1 MASTE
6 TTPQSAAEAPGED
19 PTGPAADADTDSAT
33 AGATDA
39 PAGSAADAPATA
51 PAEAAAG
58 ASATGASGTGPGP
71 AAGDLAGLEAGLDA
85 LDSAVVSRQPWLR
98 TAVSK
103 AFPPLVAVVIV
114 LGLWQL
120 AYHFQLKPHYLLPSP
135 LDVYRSLRQKWLE
148 GTLLSFVWT
157 SVSRGALGFVASVAI
172 GTVLGL
178 IVAQVK
184 AVRAAIGPIL
194 SGLQS
199 LPSVAWVP
207 AAIIWF
213 GLSDATIYA
222 VVLLG
227 AVPSIA
233 NGLVSGVD
241 QISPLYLRA
250 GRTIGATGLTG
261 VRHVLLPAALP
272 GYLAGLKQGWAF
284 SWRSL
289 MAAELIVNAPDL
301 GTGLGQLL
309 EQGRELQDMSWVLA
323 AILLILTVGI
333 GIELLIFAPIE
344 RRVLRSRGL
353 LVKS

>member
-6 TTPQSAAEAPGED
+6 TTTGPAGDAPGED
-19 PTGPAADADTDSAT
+19 APASAAAPPAPTGT
-33 AGATDA
+33 AGAGTS
-39 PAGSAADAPATA
+39 G
-51 PAEAAAG
+51 AAG
-58 ASATGASGTGPGP
+58 RP
-71 AAGDLAGLEAGLDA
+71 AAPGNGEPDSLAGLEAGLDA
-85 LDSAVVSRQPWLR
+85 LESTVAARQPWLR
-98 TAVSK
+98 TLASK
-103 AFPPLVAVVIV
+103 ALPPAIAVVIV
-114 LGLWQL
+114 LVLWQL
-120 AYHFQLKPHYLLPSP
+120 AYHFEVKPHYLLPSP
-135 LDVYRSLRQKWLE
+135 VDVARSLQEKWLE
-148 GTLLSFVWT
+148 GTLLGYVWT
-157 SVSRGALGFVASVAI
+157 SLSRGALGFLASVAL

-178 IVAQVK
+178 IVARVK

-233 NGLVSGVD
+233 NGLVAGVD

-250 GRTIGATGLTG
+250 GRTIGATGVAG

-272 GYLAGLKQGWAF
+272 GYIAGLKQGWAF

-309 EQGRELQDMSWVLA
+309 EQGREFQDMPWVLS
-323 AILLILTVGI
+323 AILLILIVGI
-333 GIELLIFAPIE
+333 GIELLVFAPLE

>member
-6 TTPQSAAEAPGED
+6 TEAQSAA
-19 PTGPAADADTDSAT
+19 
-33 AGATDA
+33 A
-39 PAGSAADAPATA
+39 PAGDDTTAGTTATK
-51 PAEAAAG
+51 AG
-58 ASATGASGTGPGP
+58 VAS
-71 AAGDLAGLEAGLDA
+71 GDLAGLEAGLDA
-85 LDSAVVSRQPWLR
+85 LESTVVARQPWLR
-98 TAVSK
+98 TTASK
-103 AFPPLVAVVIV
+103 ALPPVVALAIV
-114 LGLWQL
+114 LALWQL
-120 AYHFQLKPHYLLPSP
+120 AYHFELKPHYLLPSP
-135 LDVYRSLRQKWLE
+135 VDVGRSLQQKWLE
-148 GTLLSFVWT
+148 GTLLNFVWT
-157 SVSRGALGFVASVAI
+157 SVSRGALGFLASVAI

-233 NGLVSGVD
+233 NGLVAGVD

-250 GRTIGATGLTG
+250 GRTIGATGLAG

-272 GYLAGLKQGWAF
+272 GYIAGLKQGWAF

-323 AILLILTVGI
+323 AILLILIVGI

>member
-6 TTPQSAAEAPGED
+6 TGTTDTASGTAV
-19 PTGPAADADTDSAT
+19 TG
-33 AGATDA
+33 
-39 PAGSAADAPATA
+39 
-51 PAEAAAG
+51 AAG
-58 ASATGASGTGPGP
+58 ARPDGA
-71 AAGDLAGLEAGLDA
+71 ADLAGLEAGLDA
-85 LDSAVVSRQPWLR
+85 LDTTVTDRRPWLR
-98 TAVSK
+98 RLGAKAV
-103 AFPPLVAVVIV
+103 PPVVAVALV
-114 LGLWQL
+114 LLLWQL
-120 AYHFQLKPHYLLPSP
+120 AYHFELKDHYLLPSP
-135 LDVYRSLRQKWLE
+135 VDVARSLQDKWLE
-148 GTLLSFVWT
+148 GTLLDYVWT
-157 SVSRGALGFVASVAI
+157 SVSRGALGFLASVVI
-172 GTVLGL
+172 GTPLGL
-178 IVAQVK
+178 IVARVK
-184 AVRAAIGPIL
+184 PVRAAIGPIL

-250 GRTIGATGLTG
+250 GRTIGARGLTG

-289 MAAELIVNAPDL
+289 MAAELIVNAADL

-309 EQGRELQDMSWVLA
+309 EQGRELQDMSWVLS
-323 AILLILTVGI
+323 AILLILIVGI